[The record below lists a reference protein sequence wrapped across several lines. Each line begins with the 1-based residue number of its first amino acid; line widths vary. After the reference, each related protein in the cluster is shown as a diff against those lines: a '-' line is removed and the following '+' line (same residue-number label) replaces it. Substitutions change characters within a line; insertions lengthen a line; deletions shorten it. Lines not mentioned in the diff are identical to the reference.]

1 LQELL
6 NTTTNHNFAVD
17 GNFGSQTKAALMEFE
32 SNNNLDPDGTMDKLT
47 LAILD
52 KKNPNTLEELTELL
66 DLILS
71 IINPHDKG
79 ESRVRA
85 ESVFDNLMKTMP
97 FNLLTSARMIW
108 KEKFGVNREVLEW
121 WK

>member
-1 LQELL
+1 L
-6 NTTTNHNFAVD
+6 AVD